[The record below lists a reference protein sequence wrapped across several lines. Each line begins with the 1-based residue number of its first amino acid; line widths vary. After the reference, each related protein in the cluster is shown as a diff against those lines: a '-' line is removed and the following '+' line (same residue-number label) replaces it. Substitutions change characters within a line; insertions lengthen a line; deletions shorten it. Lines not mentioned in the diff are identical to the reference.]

1 MAPSETI
8 TVRLPADVKQ
18 RLGRLAERT
27 KRTKSF
33 LASEAI
39 AGFVE
44 RELQIVEG
52 IERGLADLRKDDVV
66 EHAEAMAELDE
77 AIAAKPR

>member
-1 MAPSETI
+1 MPPSETI

-44 RELQIVEG
+44 RELRIVEG
-52 IERGLADLRKDDVV
+52 IERGLADLRKGHVV
-66 EHAEAMAELDE
+66 EHDEAMAELDE
-77 AIAAKPR
+77 AIATKPR

>member
-1 MAPSETI
+1 MPPSETI

-52 IERGLADLRKDDVV
+52 IERGLADLRKDNVV

>member
-1 MAPSETI
+1 MPPTETI
-8 TVRLPADVKQ
+8 TVRLPTDVKQ

-44 RELQIVEG
+44 RELRIVEG
-52 IERGLADLRKDDVV
+52 IERGLTDLRKGHVV
-66 EHAEAMAELDE
+66 EHGEAMVELDE
-77 AIAAKPR
+77 AIATKPR

>member
-1 MAPSETI
+1 MCYLVYNSAQGLAMPPSETI
-8 TVRLPADVKQ
+8 TVRLPAVVKQ

-44 RELQIVEG
+44 RELRIV
-52 IERGLADLRKDDVV
+52 
-66 EHAEAMAELDE
+66 
-77 AIAAKPR
+77 

>member
-44 RELQIVEG
+44 HELQIVEG
-52 IERGLADLRKDDVV
+52 IERGLADLRKGDTVGHD
-66 EHAEAMAELDE
+66 EAMAELDE

>member
-1 MAPSETI
+1 MSETL
-8 TVRLPADVKQ
+8 TVRLSSDVKKG
-18 RLGRLAERT
+18 LGNLAART
-27 KRTKSF
+27 KRTRSF

-52 IERGLADLRKDDVV
+52 IERGLADMQKGDVID
-66 EHAEAMAELDE
+66 HDTAMIEFDE
-77 AIAAKPR
+77 AITEARK

>member
-1 MAPSETI
+1 MSASATI
-8 TVRLPADVKQ
+8 TVRLPAAVKLG
-18 RLGRLAERT
+18 LGRLADRT

-52 IERGLADLRKDDVV
+52 IENGLADLRRGDIA
-66 EHAEAMAELDE
+66 EHAQAMAELDE